1 MSKKITAIIASTL
14 LFINVI
20 FWCSLL
26 FILTPV
32 KFILPEIVVRKVMDP
47 IFSSIAGA
55 WISCN
60 SGWMKL
66 TQKTHWKIDLPTTLN
81 RKGWYFVT
89 SNHQSWVDIFVLQ
102 HVFNG
107 KIPFL
112 KFFLKQELIKVPVM
126 GQALV
131 VSMSFPFISGCFSR

>member
-47 IFSSIAGA
+47 IFIQP
-55 WISCN
+55 
-60 SGWMKL
+60 L
-66 TQKTHWKIDLPTTLN
+66 LH
-81 RKGWYFVT
+81 
-89 SNHQSWVDIFVLQ
+89 DIQ
-102 HVFNG
+102 EIGRAHV
-107 KIPFL
+107 
-112 KFFLKQELIKVPVM
+112 
-126 GQALV
+126 
-131 VSMSFPFISGCFSR
+131 